1 MLAVAAVESMLAAAE
16 RHLELEDKEVG
27 VMLLLVQEMPV
38 QLILAVAVQED
49 IIPVVTIT
57 VVQEAQE

>member
-1 MLAVAAVESMLAAAE
+1 MLVAVAVESMLAAAE

-38 QLILAVAVQED
+38 QLILAVEVQED

>member
-1 MLAVAAVESMLAAAE
+1 MLVAVAVESMLAAAE